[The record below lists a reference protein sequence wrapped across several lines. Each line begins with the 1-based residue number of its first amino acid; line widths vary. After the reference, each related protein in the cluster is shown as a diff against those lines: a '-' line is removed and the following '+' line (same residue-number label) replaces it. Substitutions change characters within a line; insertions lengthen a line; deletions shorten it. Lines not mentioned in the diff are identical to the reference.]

1 MEKKKLGE
9 LKVSRSYKKK
19 VKKPLSQ
26 EQKKST
32 WTFFTILFPSL
43 LLTITL
49 TFARTTEL
57 IIIGILLFFYQAVIL
72 KKFTEDY
79 YNINS

>member
-1 MEKKKLGE
+1 MEKKP
-9 LKVSRSYKKK
+9 LKVLESEKKK
-19 VKKPLSQ
+19 RKKPLTK

-43 LLTITL
+43 LLTIIL
-49 TFARTTEL
+49 TFPRTIEL
-57 IIIGILLFFYQAVIL
+57 TITGVLLFFYQAIIL

-79 YNINS
+79 YNIII